1 MNPVFAYPQ
10 SRFEP
15 AAMIDMR
22 SHEERARLSPSV
34 SKGFFNI
41 VQRWLRIPI
50 IVTADSD
57 LS

>member
-15 AAMIDMR
+15 AAMIDLR
-22 SHEERARLSPSV
+22 SREERARLSPSA

-41 VQRWLRIPI
+41 VQRW
-50 IVTADSD
+50 
-57 LS
+57 